1 VKFSGA
7 AVFVQFKTAKT
18 FQGCG
23 HLSQEPITQ
32 DLGMFGWQLADQGN
46 AEQNK
51 DVEFCLLF

>member
-7 AVFVQFKTAKT
+7 AVFVQFKT

-23 HLSQEPITQ
+23 HFSQEPITQ
-32 DLGMFGWQLADQGN
+32 DLGMFGWQLVDQGN